1 MRRLEY
7 LIRLQ
12 KTLWLKEN
20 QGKLKDL
27 LSKFEDINIKN
38 IDEIRKEIEAV
49 KTNETSFFS
58 VD

>member
-1 MRRLEY
+1 LRRLEY

>member
-49 KTNETSFFS
+49 KTNET
-58 VD
+58 VLID